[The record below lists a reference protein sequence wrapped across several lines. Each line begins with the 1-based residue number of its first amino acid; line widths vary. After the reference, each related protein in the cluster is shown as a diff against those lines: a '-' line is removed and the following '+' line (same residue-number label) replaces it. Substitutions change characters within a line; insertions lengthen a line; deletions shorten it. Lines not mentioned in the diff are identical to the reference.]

1 MSDFVFS
8 RIYDDTAKATRN
20 INNYFEKFEIYN
32 SNLYQILNQIPQ
44 YNIVQYLF
52 IAAIIYFIFSFY
64 NIEIK
69 HLFIL
74 FISILIIGYLI
85 QKDFGD
91 FNQYI
96 SFKKDQLRFINKLCF
111 DGEYFQNFGPK
122 DEMNIFPQIKKS
134 YLYRNPLIV
143 EFYYNLREFTQFN
156 LSAYVSSV
164 LHTNNVM
171 ALHNQ
176 IKTGLMNPFANV
188 DVMKNEM
195 NESLNAL
202 QSMIYK
208 VPESQISMDK
218 LKNSCDALQ
227 SMLLF
232 YIVEVE
238 EICQKRNKNVG
249 LNYLSKP
256 DDQLNTQFEIA
267 PNDIKTREYNPT
279 YNLY

>member
-52 IAAIIYFIFSFY
+52 IGAIIYFIFSFY

-143 EFYYNLREFTQFN
+143 EFYYNLREFTQYN
-156 LSAYVSSV
+156 LSAFVSSV

-232 YIVEVE
+232 YIIEVE

>member
-1 MSDFVFS
+1 MSDFVFA
-8 RIYDDTAKATRN
+8 RMYDDTAKATRN

-52 IAAIIYFIFSFY
+52 IGAIIYFIFSFY

-122 DEMNIFPQIKKS
+122 DNMNIFPQIKKS

-143 EFYYNLREFTQFN
+143 EFYYNLREFTQYN
-156 LSAYVSSV
+156 LSAYVSSI
-164 LHTNNVM
+164 LHTNNIM
-171 ALHNQ
+171 ALHHQ
-176 IKTGLMNPFANV
+176 IKTGVLNPFANV
-188 DVMKNEM
+188 DTIKNEM
-195 NESLNAL
+195 TESLNAFSSL
-202 QSMIYK
+202 IYK
-208 VPESQISMDK
+208 APDSPISTNK
-218 LKNSCDALQ
+218 LKNSVDALQ
-227 SMLLF
+227 SLLLF
-232 YIVEVE
+232 YIIEVE
-238 EICQKRNKNVG
+238 EICQKKNKNIG

-256 DDQLNTQFEIA
+256 DDQLNTQFEVH
-267 PNDIKTREYNPT
+267 PNDTKTREYNSV

>member
-1 MSDFVFS
+1 MSDFVFA
-8 RIYDDTAKATRN
+8 RMYDDTAKATRN

-52 IAAIIYFIFSFY
+52 IGAIIYFIFSFY

-122 DEMNIFPQIKKS
+122 DNMNIFPQIKKS

-143 EFYYNLREFTQFN
+143 EFYYNLREFTQYN
-156 LSAYVSSV
+156 LSAYVSSI
-164 LHTNNVM
+164 LHTNNIM
-171 ALHNQ
+171 ALHHQ
-176 IKTGLMNPFANV
+176 IKTGVLNPFANV
-188 DVMKNEM
+188 DIIKNEM
-195 NESLNAL
+195 TESLNAFSSL
-202 QSMIYK
+202 IYK
-208 VPESQISMDK
+208 APDSPISTNK
-218 LKNSCDALQ
+218 LKNSVDALQ
-227 SMLLF
+227 SLLLF
-232 YIVEVE
+232 YIIEVE
-238 EICQKRNKNVG
+238 EICQKKNKNIG

-256 DDQLNTQFEIA
+256 DDQLNTQFEVH
-267 PNDIKTREYNPT
+267 PNDTKTREYNSV

>member
-52 IAAIIYFIFSFY
+52 IGAIIYFIFSFY

-232 YIVEVE
+232 YIIEVE